1 MSTLTHK
8 FKRPPDSKVF
18 GISIMNY
25 SDSDYNLRFLGTKR
39 IKKYPK
45 GLEVSNLFGDVL
57 FDDNKLAHLR
67 SWIAGIGSITIS
79 LVRFQSTNVNQLG
92 SGCITIIEEDKLGIK
107 KDEVVRTCHLGM
119 YFSANQFHGG
129 ILDVSTTFTITSW
142 TAFEMIIQ
150 QGSSLAITFFPSRQQ
165 LSKMKGYEKLYNDI
179 QVEYSEY
186 NEKKKRNHLL
196 LR

>member
-18 GISIMNY
+18 GIAIMNN

-79 LVRFQSTNVNQLG
+79 LVRFQATNTNQIM
-92 SGCITIIEEDKLGIK
+92 SDCITIIEENKLGIEK
-107 KDEVVRTCHLGM
+107 EDVRVTKWLGN
-119 YFSANQFHGG
+119 YISPYQFQSS
-129 ILDVSTTFTITSW
+129 IVDVPMTLTITSW
-142 TAFEMIIQ
+142 TAFEMIIRE
-150 QGSSLAITFFPSRQQ
+150 GSGCMITFFPARQQ
-165 LSKMKGYEKLYNDI
+165 LDKMKGYEKLYNDI

-186 NEKKKRNHLL
+186 NEKKKRNHLF

>member
-67 SWIAGIGSITIS
+67 SWIAGIGSITIQV
-79 LVRFQSTNVNQLG
+79 VRFQSTNANQIT
-92 SGCITIIEEDKLGIK
+92 SSCITVIEENKLGIEK
-107 KDEVVRTCHLGM
+107 EDVRVTKWLGS
-119 YFSANQFHGG
+119 YISPHQFQSS
-129 ILDVSTTFTITSW
+129 ILDIPMTFIITSW
-142 TAFEMIIQ
+142 TAFEMIIK
-150 QGSSLAITFFPSRQQ
+150 QGSSLAITFFPARQQ

-179 QVEYSEY
+179 QVEYSDY